1 MVIARPVALMAQ
13 SDNSSITGT
22 ITDSSGAVVE
32 RAEITVISELTGA
45 EHKTIS
51 NRSGFY
57 TIAGLAP
64 GKYTV
69 KVVAPSFH
77 MVTMTNNNLDPAV
90 PATVNIALVVGAT
103 NQQVEITANE
113 TTLQAD
119 SSTLGRVI
127 TSSQA
132 DNLTVNGRNPVY
144 LALTKA
150 GITSIASNVSTFS
163 FSTGLGSLNINGG
176 RERDNLLTYDGAV
189 AVRIRASGDSIGT
202 PDLDAVQEVQVLAT
216 NYPAEYGRSIGGQ
229 VRIITKSGGEK
240 FHGSLYEYF
249 QNPGSETITSS
260 TITTRTILPLSKQT
274 LLGTSPSTSLAVTSM
289 VHSTFRMSFPRARY
303 FFSTQKRSFAT
314 TRCRRMR

>member
-1 MVIARPVALMAQ
+1 MGLARPVALMAQ

-22 ITDSSGAVVE
+22 ITDPSGAVVD

-69 KVVAPSFH
+69 KVVAPNFH
-77 MVTMTNNNLDPAV
+77 TATRTNNNLDPAV

-127 TSSQA
+127 TSSRQITCLSTDA
-132 DNLTVNGRNPVY
+132 IPFTLRSPKPASPALRATY
-144 LALTKA
+144 LP
-150 GITSIASNVSTFS
+150 SVS
-163 FSTGLGSLNINGG
+163 
-176 RERDNLLTYDGAV
+176 A
-189 AVRIRASGDSIGT
+189 
-202 PDLDAVQEVQVLAT
+202 PD
-216 NYPAEYGRSIGGQ
+216 
-229 VRIITKSGGEK
+229 
-240 FHGSLYEYF
+240 
-249 QNPGSETITSS
+249 
-260 TITTRTILPLSKQT
+260 
-274 LLGTSPSTSLAVTSM
+274 
-289 VHSTFRMSFPRARY
+289 
-303 FFSTQKRSFAT
+303 
-314 TRCRRMR
+314 

>member
-1 MVIARPVALMAQ
+1 MAIATPIALMAQ

-22 ITDSSGAVVE
+22 ITDPSGAVVD
-32 RAEITVISELTGA
+32 RAEIAVISELTGA

-77 MVTMTNNNLDPAV
+77 MVTRTNNNLDPAV

-132 DNLTVNGRNPVY
+132 DNLPLNGRNPIY
-144 LALTKA
+144 
-150 GITSIASNVSTFS
+150 
-163 FSTGLGSLNINGG
+163 
-176 RERDNLLTYDGAV
+176 
-189 AVRIRASGDSIGT
+189 
-202 PDLDAVQEVQVLAT
+202 
-216 NYPAEYGRSIGGQ
+216 
-229 VRIITKSGGEK
+229 
-240 FHGSLYEYF
+240 
-249 QNPGSETITSS
+249 
-260 TITTRTILPLSKQT
+260 
-274 LLGTSPSTSLAVTSM
+274 
-289 VHSTFRMSFPRARY
+289 PRAHQGRY
-303 FFSTQKRSFAT
+303 YQYHQQRVLLQFQHR
-314 TRCRRMR
+314 TRCA